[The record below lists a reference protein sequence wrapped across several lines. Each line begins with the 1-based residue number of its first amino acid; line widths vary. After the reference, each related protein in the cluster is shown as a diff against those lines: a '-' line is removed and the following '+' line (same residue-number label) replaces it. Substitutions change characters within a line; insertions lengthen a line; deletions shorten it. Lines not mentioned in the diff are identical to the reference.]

1 MPYALLYGVPYE
13 TFGHLNPRKLEP
25 FRKAKELEAEEKAKM
40 MDYMA
45 WLVGTYT
52 VDAMGVWWGTN
63 HNPYPETPRGTNSKA
78 APPDGEVM
86 SDGAKFAAFVIEH
99 NKKIRGAK

>member
-1 MPYALLYGVPYE
+1 
-13 TFGHLNPRKLEP
+13 
-25 FRKAKELEAEEKAKM
+25 M

-52 VDAMGVWWGTN
+52 FEAMGAWWGKN
-63 HNPYPETPRGTNSKA
+63 HNPYPETPRGSNSDKA

-86 SDGAKFAAFVIEH
+86 TDGAKFAAFVVEH

>member
-1 MPYALLYGVPYE
+1 
-13 TFGHLNPRKLEP
+13 
-25 FRKAKELEAEEKAKM
+25 M

-52 VDAMGVWWGTN
+52 VEAMGVWWGKN
-63 HNPYPETPRGTNSKA
+63 HNHYPETPRGANSDKT
-78 APPDGEVM
+78 APPDGEAM

>member
-1 MPYALLYGVPYE
+1 
-13 TFGHLNPRKLEP
+13 
-25 FRKAKELEAEEKAKM
+25 M

-52 VDAMGVWWGTN
+52 VEAMGVWWGKD
-63 HNPYPETPRGTNSKA
+63 HNPYPETPRGANSGKA
-78 APPDGEVM
+78 APDGEVM
-86 SDGAKFAAFVIEH
+86 SDGAKFAAFVVEH